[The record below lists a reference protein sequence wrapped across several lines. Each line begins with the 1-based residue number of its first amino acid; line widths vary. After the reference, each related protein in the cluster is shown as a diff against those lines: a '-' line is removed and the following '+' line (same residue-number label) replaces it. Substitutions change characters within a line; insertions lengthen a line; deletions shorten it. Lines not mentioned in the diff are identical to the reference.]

1 MFPLHLLLNFLS
13 TIVQR
18 IKIFAFSLIMSENLK
33 NHEEQE
39 EPLSPRQDPDPF
51 NPVSPSTPISY
62 PIKTL
67 EELESRS
74 YFESFHYLYNRA
86 TVSLQTKQG
95 DLPNRP
101 RILVCHDM
109 QGGYLDDKWV
119 QGGDNAEAYAIWH
132 WYLMDVF
139 VYFSHNLVTLPPPC
153 WTNAAHRHGVRV
165 LGTFIAEWEE
175 GRLACNKLLSTKDS
189 ARMYAE
195 RLAQLAAALGFDGW
209 LINMEVDLKLEQ
221 IPIMLE
227 FVSHLTQT
235 MHSSVPGSLVI
246 WYDSV
251 TIHGHLKWQDQ
262 LNNYNKPFFDLCD
275 GIFVNY
281 TWRENYPRLSAAV
294 AGDRKYDVYMGID
307 VFGRN
312 TYGGGQWKAS
322 VALDVLKK
330 DEVSAAIF
338 APGWVYETKQPP
350 NFETAQNHWW
360 SLVENSWGV
369 LQRYPKSLPFH
380 SNFDQGRGYHYSVD
394 GNQISEAS
402 WCNIS
407 CQSFQ
412 PFLEFHGDGT
422 DNPIVVSVN
431 LKEASFSGGGNITFK
446 GTLKGNAY
454 FTARLFEADL
464 PLGNSPMYFTYSV
477 KSEGSSLVGLS
488 LEFSSEKN
496 ERNTVLLASH
506 GNALDTM
513 NQFVRRFSEVIMPRR
528 VTKLESSPE
537 WVILESSI
545 SMDGYTLKGIRA
557 LCYRPLSTTS
567 GSGDRSV
574 EFYAVLG
581 HITIKTEERNSFLPP
596 SSSWL
601 VEGRDIKWA
610 SDSHGSKTVSLKIT
624 WEWRDGNSP
633 YFSYN
638 VYVEEIIKMEGTGQD
653 ELMSKGARKYL
664 GAAQVRSF
672 YVSDHVVQ
680 LSVTSLK
687 FIIQVCTL
695 DGACQKLDE
704 SPRFALNS

>member
-1 MFPLHLLLNFLS
+1 
-13 TIVQR
+13 
-18 IKIFAFSLIMSENLK
+18 MSENLK
-33 NHEEQE
+33 NHQVQE
-39 EPLSPRQDPDPF
+39 EPQSTAQDPDPID
-51 NPVSPSTPISY
+51 PVLPATPISY

-74 YFESFHYLYNRA
+74 YFESFHYPFNTA
-86 TVSLQTKQG
+86 SVSLETG
-95 DLPNRP
+95 HGGLPNRP

-109 QGGYLDDKWV
+109 KGGYVDDKWV
-119 QGGDNAEAYAIWH
+119 QGGDNPDAYAIWH

-153 WTNAAHRHGVRV
+153 WTNAAHRHGVQV

-175 GRLACNKLLSTKDS
+175 GQRTCDKLLSTQDS
-189 ARMYAE
+189 AQMYAE
-195 RLAQLAAALGFDGW
+195 RLAELAVALGFDGW
-209 LINMEVDLKLEQ
+209 LINMEVKLKLEQ
-221 IPIMLE
+221 IPHLLE
-227 FVSHLTQT
+227 FVRHLTET
-235 MHSSVPGSLVI
+235 MHSKVPGSLVI

-251 TIHGHLKWQDQ
+251 TIEGNLSWQDQ

-281 TWRENYPRLSAAV
+281 TWQESYPRLSAAV

-350 NFETAQNHWW
+350 NFETAQNRWW

-394 GNQISEAS
+394 GNQISEAP

-412 PFLEFHGDGT
+412 PFLEFHGDGSVS
-422 DNPIVVSVN
+422 PIDVSVN
-431 LKEASFSGGGNITFK
+431 LKEASFSRGGNITFK
-446 GTLKGNAY
+446 GTLKGNAD
-454 FTARLFEADL
+454 FTTRLFEAEL
-464 PLGNSPMYFTYSV
+464 PLGNLPIYFTYSV
-477 KSEGSSLVGLS
+477 KSKGSSLVGLS

-496 ERNTVLLASH
+496 EKKTVLLASH
-506 GNALDTM
+506 GDALHTM
-513 NQFVRRFSEVIMPRR
+513 SQFISRFSKVIMPHQ
-528 VTKLESSPE
+528 VTKLESSPG

-545 SMDGYTLKGIRA
+545 LMEGYTLKGIRA
-557 LCYRPLSTTS
+557 LCYRPLSMTS
-567 GSGDRSV
+567 GSDDQSA

-581 HITIKTEERNSFLPP
+581 HITIETEKHSSFLPP

-601 VEGRDIKWA
+601 VEGQDIKWT
-610 SDSHGSKTVSLKIT
+610 SKSQGSKTVSLKIS
-624 WEWRDGNSP
+624 WKWRDGNSP
-633 YFSYN
+633 YFSYI
-638 VYVEEIIKMEGTGQD
+638 VYVQEITKMEGTGPD
-653 ELMSKGARKYL
+653 RVASEGARKYL
-664 GAAQVRSF
+664 GVAQVRSF
-672 YVSDHVVQ
+672 YMSDHVVPP
-680 LSVTSLK
+680 SVVSLK
-687 FIIQVCTL
+687 FVIQVCGV

-704 SPRFALNS
+704 SPSFTLEC